1 MTAST
6 NLPADPSERLFD
18 QGLQPERTAL
28 AWRRTS
34 LSLTV
39 GALVAARVLPHFWG
53 PPGLLIAGAGIIASL
68 AILVLAHRRYR
79 THHHRLT
86 SGHFE
91 HRGLPDGVLPALL
104 AGAALVAGVIGIAL
118 TATL

>member
-1 MTAST
+1 MTPAAD
-6 NLPADPSERLFD
+6 LPVDPSEHLFD

-34 LSLTV
+34 LSLIV

-53 PPGLLIAGAGIIASL
+53 PPGLLIAGVGIIASL
-68 AILVLAHRRYR
+68 AVLVLAHRRYL
-79 THHHRLT
+79 TSHHRLT
-86 SGHFE
+86 SGQFE
-91 HRGLPDGVLPALL
+91 RGLPDGALPALL
-104 AGAALVAGVIGIAL
+104 AGAALAAGVVGIAL

>member
-1 MTAST
+1 MTSPT
-6 NLPADPSERLFD
+6 ELPADPSGRPFD

-53 PPGLLIAGAGIIASL
+53 APGLLIAGAGVIASV
-68 AILVLAHRRYR
+68 AIIVLAHRRYR

-91 HRGLPDGVLPALL
+91 HLGLPDGALPALL
-104 AGAALVAGVIGIAL
+104 AGTALAAGIIGIAL